1 MINNL
6 ELIKPL
12 FYFNEANNMFFHCQI
27 VQRAKDHKGEK
38 VNEGP
43 LHTYLVR
50 SKEHLDKLM
59 PEIMLLCEHHG
70 ARAYINVA
78 GKDFSTLRDEM
89 ARSIVNDVIDGV
101 LRNPMKYLNSTT
113 GKITSRLPKWIVD
126 IDNMDEHEAV
136 KDYLVRELS
145 ESDFM
150 GGKVIS
156 LYAQIPTRVGMHLIT
171 SGFNLQEFHNKFPHI
186 NVHKNSMGALLYYPE
201 TLNGPKYCCSECGGS
216 NVIVQAWVD
225 ANTNEYV
232 CDINNNVKCWCEN
245 CEECTNLKE
254 VE

>member
-59 PEIMLLCEHHG
+59 PEIMLLCEHYG

-89 ARSIVNDVIDGV
+89 ARSIVNDVIDDV

-126 IDNMDEHEAV
+126 IDDMDEHDAV
-136 KDYLVRELS
+136 ENYLINELS
-145 ESDFM
+145 RSDFM
-150 GGKVIS
+150 GGKAIS
-156 LYAQIPTRVGMHLIT
+156 LYAQIPTRAGMHLIT

-186 NVHKNSMGALLYYPE
+186 NVHKNSMGTLLYHPKV
-201 TLNGPKYCCSECGGS
+201 LDGPKYCCSECGGI
-216 NVIVQAWVD
+216 NVQVEAWVD
-225 ANTNEYV
+225 ANTDEYLS
-232 CDINNNVKCWCEN
+232 DINDDGECWCED
-245 CEECTNLKE
+245 CEEHTRLRGLQ
-254 VE
+254 